1 LLNAGII
8 SLIFEDK
15 KLNMHFNGNLKFYI
29 KEVKKA
35 IINSKNRD
43 IINKDIYEYNKD
55 DIVNHEDK
63 IKANEVVGTLLSI
76 KNLKQQIVKYFLL
89 LHQFIIII

>member
-1 LLNAGII
+1 
-8 SLIFEDK
+8 
-15 KLNMHFNGNLKFYI
+15 MYFNGNLKFYI